1 MHQLKTAKR
10 KQRGMTLIEVLIALF
25 ILFVVMVAVLELF
38 TLSYTV
44 SLGSKARTDMMY
56 RAERVV
62 ETLRWQLAISRSAG
76 GNDTTC
82 CPLTGT
88 SFTLP
93 TSGACYDSFWGPTG
107 VSKVVDPNSPCT
119 ITYSF
124 AAGRQV
130 TVIVTPDTSGSF
142 AYMGPV
148 ANKAVRYVAQL

>member
-1 MHQLKTAKR
+1 MRELTGDER

-25 ILFVVMVAVLELF
+25 ILFVVMVAVLELI

-76 GNDTTC
+76 GNNTTC

-88 SFTLP
+88 SFTIP
-93 TSGACYDSFWGPTG
+93 TSGTCYDTFWGPAG
-107 VSKVVDPNSPCT
+107 VGNVIDPNAPCT
-119 ITYSF
+119 ISYSF
-124 AAGRQV
+124 TGNEV
-130 TVIVTPDTSGSF
+130 TVIVTPNTTGSF

-148 ANKAVRYVAQL
+148 ANKGVRYVAQL